1 MLKNVVKI
9 IRYSKCFYSREF
21 SDISWKSAQRKAI
34 LHSVPEMKF
43 CPYLPR
49 MLPDFGQIRYIFFLF
64 YLNSSCRG
72 TSYLKKTDELVPSAT
87 TDLLKP
93 VLALHRNIS
102 CLEFLYLSITRV
114 WPSVT
119 VFVEF
124 VPLRLMTSDID
135 NLISSSRWHYSPR
148 WALASSTISLQAS
161 RFLALSL
168 HSFTLIFLMSMDTS
182 SSHLIFGL
190 PLRLVAYS
198 FPYIFFGTAVSCILS
213 TGCPGGM
220 CQTSGECSLCW
231 TIPI

>member
-1 MLKNVVKI
+1 MTFHEN
-9 IRYSKCFYSREF
+9 RHSEF
-21 SDISWKSAQRKAI
+21 RTENEI
-34 LHSVPEMKF
+34 LSLLATYVARFWPNSV
-43 CPYLPR
+43 
-49 MLPDFGQIRYIFFLF
+49 YIFFILF
-64 YLNSSCRG
+64 EFFLSWYIVF
-72 TSYLKKTDELVPSAT
+72 KKTDELVPSAT

-198 FPYIFFGTAVSCILS
+198 FPYIFFGFAVSCILPIWPS
-213 TGCPGGM
+213 HRI
-220 CQTSGECSLCW
+220 LW
-231 TIPI
+231 HLINLTIFSPLDYGF